1 MEHLVPIFGEFLVFG
16 IPLVAIIGG
25 ILLALNHKKSEN
37 EIKKSLIDSK
47 ADVEIVKAMLK
58 EPEKKQYGLSFGTLR
73 GGLICIG
80 AGIGIAVCM
89 FLNPGDDLYKI
100 GICAGGVGVG
110 LLVSFIVEV
119 ALIKK
124 MQKKEINKQE
134 EVEVQEDT
142 EQQEPT
148 EK

>member
-1 MEHLVPIFGEFLVFG
+1 MTQLPPSQFIFPDPIESD
-16 IPLVAIIGG
+16 PD
-25 ILLALNHKKSEN
+25 E
-37 EIKKSLIDSK
+37 
-47 ADVEIVKAMLK
+47 
-58 EPEKKQYGLSFGTLR
+58 Q
-73 GGLICIG
+73 GLICIG

-100 GICAGGVGVG
+100 GICACGVGVG